1 MQDELAK
8 LKRHV
13 SAQIKGPGRKYPPE
27 LRDKLIATI
36 GMLRQGGWSYQAIG
50 DALGLSPSAARGFM
64 RKSRS
69 KTTRPGRP
77 VEVRPVGPGPD
88 PVATTRGPA
97 AEQRPRLCVISPK
110 GWRIEGL
117 DVEQA
122 ARLLANL
129 PC

>member
-8 LKRHV
+8 LKGHV

-69 KTTRPGRP
+69 KATRSVRP
-77 VEVRPVGPGPD
+77 VEVKSVGPEPE
-88 PVATTRGPA
+88 PVARTRAPA
-97 AEQRPRLCVISPK
+97 AERRSRLCVISPK
-110 GWRIEGL
+110 GWRVEGL
-117 DVEQA
+117 DVEQVTH
-122 ARLLANL
+122 LLSRL